1 MTYSA
6 RVLADSISPEGIR
19 LTTLE
24 VTMPRIIL
32 SEANTHKIISKNSA
46 SSRAIPVKR
55 KNDAIKSN
63 PFIPEAFG
71 KNKAGMSAEEDL
83 NEEENQLAIDCWNKA
98 MQNAID
104 SAEYLGNVLKAHKQL
119 ANRLTE
125 AFSWQTCILSA
136 TEWDNWDNLRD
147 HPAAQPEIRYTA
159 QAMKKARQES
169 IPKELKYGEWHL
181 PLTSGGSVPELNA
194 SISLEDKIKICIGR
208 VARVSYMTH
217 DGEINLEKDIK
228 LYHDLLA
235 DGHMS
240 PFEHCAR
247 PFSQEEWLAIQELKD
262 VLTGNKNIPDLFKL
276 SLLNQLEFQGNFRG
290 WVQHRK
296 LLPNEFVYKI

>member
-19 LTTLE
+19 LTTME
-24 VTMPRIIL
+24 VTMPRIVL
-32 SEANTHKIISKNSA
+32 AEGNTHKIISKNSA
-46 SSRAIPVKR
+46 SSRAIPVKK
-55 KNDAIKSN
+55 KNEAIKNN

-71 KNKAGMSAEEDL
+71 KNKAGMSADEDL
-83 NEEENQLAIDCWNKA
+83 SQDENQLAIACWNKA

-104 SAEYLGNVLKAHKQL
+104 SAEYLGTILKAHKQL

-125 AFSWQTCILSA
+125 PFSWQTCILSA

-147 HPAAQPEIRYTA
+147 HPAAQPEIKYTA

-169 IPKELKYGEWHL
+169 TPKELKYGDWHL
-181 PLTSGGSVPELNA
+181 PLTSGGNVPELGD
-194 SISLEDKIKICIGR
+194 SISLEDKIKICVGR

-217 DGEINLEKDIK
+217 DGEINTQKDIK
-228 LYHDLLA
+228 LYYDLLS

-247 PFSQEEWLAIQELKD
+247 PYSPEEWLVVQELKD
-262 VLTGNKNIPDLFKL
+262 VLSGSKNIPDLFKS
-276 SLLNQLEFQGNFRG
+276 SLMNQLEFQGNFRG

-296 LLPNEFVYKI
+296 LLPNEFIYKA